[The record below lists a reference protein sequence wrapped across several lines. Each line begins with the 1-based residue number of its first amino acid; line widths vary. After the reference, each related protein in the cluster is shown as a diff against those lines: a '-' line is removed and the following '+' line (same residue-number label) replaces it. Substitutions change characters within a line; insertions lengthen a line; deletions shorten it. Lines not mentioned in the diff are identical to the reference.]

1 MSVLGSSVGNAKRV
15 NHVCNKLSNV
25 CASACSVCVLGNR
38 QAYLQGL
45 KQTVRVSTLEWRPK
59 ENEAMNSNQM
69 RVILGVSSLK
79 AYVASPKSFHVLG
92 IVRFGMEY
100 GLLATDADGL
110 YFRVN
115 GSQIIALDTVE
126 VRRAIDY
133 SYGTG
138 GRFAASAAAY
148 AATHPNAQPL
158 PGAAPKISVRKH
170 RQVQNCDLNSGHAT
184 RAANA

>member
-1 MSVLGSSVGNAKRV
+1 
-15 NHVCNKLSNV
+15 
-25 CASACSVCVLGNR
+25 
-38 QAYLQGL
+38 
-45 KQTVRVSTLEWRPK
+45 
-59 ENEAMNSNQM
+59 MNSNQM

-79 AYVASPKSFHVLG
+79 AYVASPKAFHVLG

-115 GSQIIALDTVE
+115 GSQIMALDTVE
-126 VRRAIDY
+126 VRRAIEY

-158 PGAAPKISVRKH
+158 PVATPKVSIRKH
-170 RQVQNCDLNSGHAT
+170 RQIQNSELNSRHT
-184 RAANA
+184 RQAANA